1 MDIGTADAAVSLA
14 LTVGIAAALTVTLR
28 LRVPRG
34 AATRG
39 HEGGHPWTRPTTTN
53 RGRG

>member
-1 MDIGTADAAVSLA
+1 MDTGAADAAVSLA
-14 LTVGIAAALTVTLR
+14 RTVGLAAALTVTLR

-39 HEGGHPWTRPTTTN
+39 HEGGRPWTRPTTTSRD
-53 RGRG
+53 RG